1 MINRGFKKEDKKN
14 IPDIHRVV
22 KIYRIS
28 GAALTCSLTTGDKT
42 TSSNLEGIRSRK
54 IRLRFLDF
62 QIAKSLFSW
71 SGTTEEVKL

>member
-28 GAALTCSLTTGDKT
+28 GAALTCSLIAVRDKT
-42 TSSNLEGIRSRK
+42 TSS
-54 IRLRFLDF
+54 
-62 QIAKSLFSW
+62 
-71 SGTTEEVKL
+71 KLGRHLKQKD

>member
-28 GAALTCSLTTGDKT
+28 GAALTCSLIAVRDKT
-42 TSSNLEGIRSRK
+42 TSS
-54 IRLRFLDF
+54 
-62 QIAKSLFSW
+62 
-71 SGTTEEVKL
+71 KLGRHQKQKD